1 MRRIFPI
8 VAAAV
13 LAIMFSHT
21 AAADDLYGTLKK
33 IKDSGRIVIG
43 RSENSV
49 PFSFTDAAGNP
60 TGFSIDLCN
69 RIVEAVK
76 TELKLEKL
84 EVRYVTIMGTTLIP
98 LVVNGTVDMGCST
111 TTNN

>member
-1 MRRIFPI
+1 MRKIMRLA
-8 VAAAV
+8 VAAM
-13 LAIMFSHT
+13 LAMAFGHA

-49 PFSFTDAAGNP
+49 PFSYTDANGNP
-60 TGFSIDLCN
+60 TGFSIDLCS

-76 TELKLEKL
+76 TELKMEKL
-84 EVRYVTIMGTTLIP
+84 DVRYVTIMGTTLIP
-98 LVVNGTVDMGCST
+98 LLVNGTIDMA
-111 TTNN
+111 